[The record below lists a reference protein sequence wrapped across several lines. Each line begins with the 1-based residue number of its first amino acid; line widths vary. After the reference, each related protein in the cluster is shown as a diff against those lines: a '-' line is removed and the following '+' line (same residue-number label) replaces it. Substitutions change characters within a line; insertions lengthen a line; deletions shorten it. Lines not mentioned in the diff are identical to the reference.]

1 MNPRAPTLRLP
12 VGLSAAFFVVAF
24 VGAASCRSREEPP
37 APAESRTLT
46 IASREPTSLDPA
58 FFVAGQ
64 DFEVA
69 SNVHEGLFVWSSAEG
84 RAVPRLALRHEAS
97 PDMKRWRFEI
107 DTSARYSDGSDIVA
121 GDFVF
126 AWNRILDPETATA
139 GADALF
145 LIRGARDHA
154 AGKGVTPAIEAPDD
168 RTLVVTLEH
177 PQPFFPELLTSP
189 RFAPLPSRSFA
200 DPAADLYSTAAPIAT
215 GPYRLESWDRR
226 QKMVLVPNPHH
237 PDSARLKFSRVEVL
251 FSESEE
257 TGLSWFRSGRV
268 DLVYGLVPIS
278 RLAELRADLG
288 DELAFFPMR
297 SVSYFVFNMLRPPLD
312 QHAVRRALHAAID
325 RRLIVE
331 DVLGAGQ
338 EEAWSFVPPLYRQSI
353 GYRAADCPP
362 PRLPD
367 AFRIPQELA
376 ASASGLE
383 LSCNSSE
390 TLKSVLESTQHTLKE
405 RTGIHL
411 AIRLLEWQTYLASLR
426 SGDFAVGRLSLSG
439 GPDPLDFLENFT
451 SGHPN
456 NYSGF
461 SLAAYDEAVEVVRME
476 GDPERR
482 KAAMDRA
489 HAILCEH
496 LPATPVYSSTQVFL
510 VRRSLLA
517 TFRPNEEGVYLWKDL

>member
-1 MNPRAPTLRLP
+1 MA
-12 VGLSAAFFVVAF
+12 
-24 VGAASCRSREEPP
+24 PP
-37 APAESRTLT
+37 AVLLVLLSFLFAAGCRRTEPQVDAQATGTLT

-69 SNVHEGLFVWSSAEG
+69 SNVHEGLFIWSREQGKAI
-84 RAVPRLALRHEAS
+84 PRLALRHEAS
-97 PDMKRWRFEI
+97 PDMTHWRFEI
-107 DTSARYSDGSDIVA
+107 DTSATYSDGSAVVA

-126 AWNRILDPETATA
+126 AWNRLLDPATAAA

-145 LIRGARDHA
+145 LIQGARERA
-154 AGKGVTPAIEAPDD
+154 AGKGKTPAIEAPDD
-168 RTLVVTLEH
+168 STLIVTLEH

-189 RFAPLPSRSFA
+189 RFAPLPPRAFT
-200 DPAADLYSTAAPIAT
+200 DPAADLYSQPAPVST
-215 GPYRLESWDRR
+215 GAYRLESWDRR
-226 QKMVLVPNPHH
+226 QKMVLVSNPHH
-237 PDSARLKFSRVEVL
+237 ADAERLKLSRIEIL

-278 RLAELRADLG
+278 RLSELRSSLG
-288 DELAFFPMR
+288 EELVFFPMR
-297 SVSYFVFNMLRPPLD
+297 AVSYFIFNLARPPLD
-312 QHAVRRALHAAID
+312 QLALRQALHAAID

-338 EEAWSFVPPLYRQSI
+338 DEAWSFVPPLYRDSI
-353 GYRAADCPP
+353 GYRPHECARPN
-362 PRLPD
+362 LPE
-367 AFRIPQELA
+367 ALNLPAELTGA
-376 ASASGLE
+376 ASGLE

-390 TLKSVLESTQHTLKE
+390 TLKALLESTQHTLRE
-405 RTGIHL
+405 RTGVHL
-411 AIRLLEWQTYLASLR
+411 AVRLLEWQTFITSMR

-456 NYSGF
+456 NYGGF
-461 SLAAYDEAVEVVRME
+461 ALPEYDEAVAKVRAE

-482 KAAMDRA
+482 KSAMDEA
-489 HAILCEH
+489 QELLCKH
-496 LPATPVYSSTQVFL
+496 LPATPVYSSSQVYL
-510 VRRSLLA
+510 VRKSLLS
-517 TFRPNEEGVYLWKDL
+517 TFHPNEEGVYLWKDL